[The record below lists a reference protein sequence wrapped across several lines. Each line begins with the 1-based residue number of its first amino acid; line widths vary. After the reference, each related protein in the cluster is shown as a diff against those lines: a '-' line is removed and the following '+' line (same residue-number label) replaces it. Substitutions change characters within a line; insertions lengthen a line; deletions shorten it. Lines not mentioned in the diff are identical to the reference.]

1 MNKYEEVK
9 SRMSATQCLAKTNT
23 FFYSDSAT
31 GKHQNLSLGPNH
43 YLEVLLPGSRRDGP
57 RWALTATPWPGEAG
71 PAHSHPPPP
80 RPSSQARSC
89 ISPHSSGPHH
99 LLPCLLFLACSTAA
113 PPHGVSPSPLPP
125 FPAFLRLLDPASPA
139 GQAPPVGLA
148 GAEGPLEVTQHP
160 RAQRP
165 DPALPQACRPSP
177 ASAQGTKGTEA
188 TRG

>member
-1 MNKYEEVK
+1 
-9 SRMSATQCLAKTNT
+9 MSATQCLAKTNT

-99 LLPCLLFLACSTAA
+99 LLPCLLFLACSPTLPDAHARPRPRPTALA
-113 PPHGVSPSPLPP
+113 PPPSPHSPP
-125 FPAFLRLLDPASPA
+125 SS
-139 GQAPPVGLA
+139 GSWTPPVQPARLHQWGWQGLK
-148 GAEGPLEVTQHP
+148 VHS
-160 RAQRP
+160 R
-165 DPALPQACRPSP
+165 
-177 ASAQGTKGTEA
+177 
-188 TRG
+188 